1 MKHLLPALLCL
12 AAPIQAAI
20 PVSMEAYSTASNVQ
34 VIAESDTLNVTW
46 PTQKQPSNGTLIL
59 DLRDNQPLIQSLQIS
74 GHPIISSVD
83 PLLTLTVGTRVAP
96 SGRPPDMSPWNTFF
110 DNPHKRPHETFIG
123 QLTKRSA
130 TVTSAGNRTTVQ
142 IGELS
147 CGTFKGSWSFTFYA
161 GSPFIL
167 MEALVSTAEDQRA
180 YIFDLGL
187 VGDKSGWQTLAWTD
201 LDDKPQ
207 SLPIDESSNDVQLKA
222 RQRMLALDGI
232 SGSLALFPPPHA
244 FFFPVD
250 YTSNNAFLWHGR
262 GHQGVE
268 KYGIGVRQD
277 ARGGGNY
284 VPWFNAPPNTQ
295 QRIGLFLLPHA
306 GKSTEALTEAACYTR
321 GDRFKP
327 LPGMTTYTSH
337 YHMAVTMA
345 AMKQQEGINPLPI
358 PEFVKVFKE
367 MGVNSLHLGEFH
379 GDGHAQD
386 PGPLR
391 LPELKMMFSECSRL
405 SDENFLLIPGEEANA
420 KIGPTFPGR
429 SQGHWMLLF
438 PKPVYWTMVRAKD
451 EPLAQ
456 PSAEYGTVYHSGSR
470 EDMAEIIKREHGLAW
485 TAHARIKASSWAPDL
500 YKDED
505 FFKDPLWLGAAWKA
519 MPADLSRD
527 RLGERCLNLLDD
539 MSNWGRRKYLP
550 GEVDVFKI
558 DHTSELYG
566 HMNINY
572 LRLPALPRYQD
583 GWQPILDTLST
594 GAFFTTTGEILLPA
608 FTVGGKQSGET
619 HKRAPDGK
627 VEIKATLEWTFPLQ
641 FIEIISGDGEK
652 VYREHIPLT
661 DTQSFGTQSWSQTLD
676 LKGRKWVRMEVWDIA
691 RNGAYTQPV
700 WLE

>member
-12 AAPIQAAI
+12 VAPIQADI
-20 PVSMEAYSTASNVQ
+20 PVSTEAYSTASKVQ
-34 VIAESDTLNVTW
+34 VIAESDTQVVTW
-46 PTQKQPSNGTLIL
+46 PTSNQATTGMMIL
-59 DLRDNQPLIQSLQIS
+59 DLRDNQPLIQSLAIDGQK
-74 GHPIISSVD
+74 IIGPVD

-110 DNPHKRPHETFIG
+110 DNPHKRPHETFVG
-123 QLTKRSA
+123 HLTKRSA

-142 IGELS
+142 IGELA
-147 CGTFKGSWSFTFYA
+147 CGSFTGLWSFTFYA
-161 GSPFIL
+161 GSPIVL
-167 MEALVSTAEDQRA
+167 MEALVTTPEDSRA

-187 VGDKSGWQTLAWTD
+187 VGDKAGWQTLAWTD
-201 LDDKPQ
+201 LDDQPQ
-207 SLPIDESSNDVQLKA
+207 SLRIDESSNDAHLKA

-262 GHQGVE
+262 GHLGVAQ
-268 KYGIGVRQD
+268 YGIGVRQD
-277 ARGGGNY
+277 ARGGGNF
-284 VPWFNAPPNTQ
+284 VPWFNAPPGTR

-306 GKSTEALTEAACYTR
+306 GKSTEAQAEAARYTR
-321 GDRFKP
+321 SDRFKP
-327 LPGMTTYTSH
+327 LPGTITYTSH

-345 AMKQQEGINPLPI
+345 AMEQQKKGINPLPI

-379 GDGHAQD
+379 GDGHARD

-405 SDENFLLIPGEEANA
+405 SDDQFLLIPGEEANA
-420 KIGPTFPGR
+420 SIAPSFPGR
-429 SQGHWMLLF
+429 SPGHWMLLF
-438 PKPVYWTMVRAKD
+438 PKPVYWTMVRG
-451 EPLAQ
+451 ENQPLVEQ
-456 PSAEYGTVYHSGSR
+456 SGDYGTIYHSGSQQ
-470 EDMAEIIKREHGLAW
+470 DMAEIIQREHGLAW

-500 YKDED
+500 YKNED
-505 FFKDPLWLGAAWKA
+505 FFKAPLWLGAAWKA

-539 MSNWGRRKYLP
+539 MCNWGHRKYLP

-572 LRLPALPRYQD
+572 LRLPALPRYQN
-583 GWQPILDTLST
+583 GWQPILDTLSQ
-594 GAFFTTTGEILLPA
+594 GAFFTTTGEILLPS

-619 HKRAPDGK
+619 AKAGK
-627 VEIKATLEWTFPLQ
+627 LEIKATLEWTFPLQ

-652 VYREHIPLT
+652 VYREHIELT
-661 DTQSFGTQSWSQTLD
+661 ETKSFGTQTWSHTLD
-676 LKGRKWVRMEVWDIA
+676 LTGRKWVRMEVWDIA